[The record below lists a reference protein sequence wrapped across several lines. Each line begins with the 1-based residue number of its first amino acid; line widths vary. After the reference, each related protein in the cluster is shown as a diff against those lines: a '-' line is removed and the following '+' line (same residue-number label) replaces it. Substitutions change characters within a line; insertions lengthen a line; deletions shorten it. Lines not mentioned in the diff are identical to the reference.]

1 MPAGCRGHRKAEL
14 PARGRLRRPKLS
26 FPIFGRMLAH
36 RSRLPLAL
44 VVAAIAAGGATLLLR
59 PRAGAVTPAPTSAR
73 DYFTPH
79 QLDRARNYRRPQRA
93 IMLASLAIEGT
104 ALVLLVA
111 RPPRALARLGGRPL
125 AGAAAAGAALSI
137 GFTVLGLP
145 LAALSEQRSRD
156 AGLSTQSWGPW
167 AGDVAKS
174 TAISAAMAAGGA
186 ALAVALIRRFPRRWW
201 IPGSAAIVGFSALLV
216 FAAPVVIDPLFN
228 KFEPLPEGKL
238 RSEVLDLARR
248 ADVDVGQVYR
258 VDASRRTT
266 ATNAY
271 VWGIGRT
278 KRVVLYDTL
287 IRDYP
292 DDQVRSVVAHELSHV
307 VHKDVRRGLLWL
319 GLVAPAATLLVQE
332 LAERPNCGRP
342 LGTAAGLPALAL
354 SAALVSAVLGSASN
368 ALSRQVE
375 RRADDYALQLTDDPD
390 AFIGL
395 SRSLAVT
402 NLADP
407 STPRI
412 FQILLGTHPST
423 LERIAAALQ
432 WASAHDSTSGHG
444 P

>member
-1 MPAGCRGHRKAEL
+1 MPAGCRAHPRAGL
-14 PARGRLRRPKLS
+14 PARGCLRRTKPG
-26 FPIFGRMLAH
+26 FPIFGRMVAH

-59 PRAGAVTPAPTSAR
+59 PRAGAVTPAPPSAG

-93 IMLASLAIEGT
+93 IMLASLAVEGA

-125 AGAAAAGAALSI
+125 AGAAVAGAALSI

-174 TAISAAMAAGGA
+174 TAISTAMAAGGA
-186 ALAVALIRRFPRRWW
+186 TLAVALMRRSPRSWW
-201 IPGSAAIVGFSALLV
+201 LPGSAAIVGLSALLA
-216 FAAPVVIDPLFN
+216 FASPVVIDPLFN
-228 KFEPLPEGKL
+228 KFEPLPDGPL
-238 RSEVLDLARR
+238 RGEVLELARH
-248 ADVDVGQVYR
+248 AQVDVGQVFR

-271 VWGIGRT
+271 VWGLGRT

-292 DDQVRSVVAHELSHV
+292 DDEVRSVVAHELSHV

-319 GLVAPAATLLVQE
+319 GLVAPAATLLVKE
-332 LAERPNCGRP
+332 LAERLNRGRP
-342 LGTAAGLPALAL
+342 LGTAAGLPPLAL
-354 SAALVSAVLGSASN
+354 GAGGGAG
-368 ALSRQVE
+368 
-375 RRADDYALQLTDDPD
+375 
-390 AFIGL
+390 G
-395 SRSLAVT
+395 
-402 NLADP
+402 
-407 STPRI
+407 
-412 FQILLGTHPST
+412 
-423 LERIAAALQ
+423 
-432 WASAHDSTSGHG
+432 
-444 P
+444 

>member
-1 MPAGCRGHRKAEL
+1 MV
-14 PARGRLRRPKLS
+14 
-26 FPIFGRMLAH
+26 AH
-36 RSRLPLAL
+36 RYRLPLAL
-44 VVAAIAAGGATLLLR
+44 TAAAVAAAAATLLLR
-59 PRAGAVTPAPTSAR
+59 PRAGIVQPAAASAG
-73 DYFTPH
+73 DYFTPA
-79 QLDRARNYRRPQRA
+79 QLQKAREFRAPQRA
-93 IMLASLAIEGT
+93 IFLGSLAIEG
-104 ALVLLVA
+104 ALLVFLVA
-111 RPPRALARLGGRPL
+111 RPPVALERLGRHPL
-125 AGAAAAGAALSI
+125 AGAAAAGAVLSA
-137 GFTVLGLP
+137 GFTVVGLP
-145 LAALSEQRSRD
+145 LAAVSERRSREF
-156 AGLSTQSWGPW
+156 GLSTQSWGPW

-174 TAISAAMAAGGA
+174 TAIGSVMAASGA
-186 ALAVALIRRFPRRWW
+186 ALAVGVIRRFPRTWW
-201 IPGSAAIVGFSALLV
+201 LPGSAAIVGLSTLMV
-216 FAAPVVIDPLFN
+216 FVAPVVIDPLFN
-228 KFEPLPEGKL
+228 KFTPLPDGELRTEVFELAGK
-238 RSEVLDLARR
+238 AG
-248 ADVDVGQVYR
+248 VDVGQVYR

-319 GLVAPAATLLVQE
+319 GLVAPAATLLVKE
-332 LAERPNCGRP
+332 LAERLNRGRP
-342 LGTAAGLPALAL
+342 LGTAAGLPALSL
-354 SAALVSAVLGSASN
+354 SAALVSAVLGSVSN

-375 RRADDYALQLTDDPD
+375 RQADDYALQLTDDPA

-412 FQILLGTHPST
+412 FQLLWGTHPST

-432 WASAHDSTSGHG
+432 WASAHDSTSGQA